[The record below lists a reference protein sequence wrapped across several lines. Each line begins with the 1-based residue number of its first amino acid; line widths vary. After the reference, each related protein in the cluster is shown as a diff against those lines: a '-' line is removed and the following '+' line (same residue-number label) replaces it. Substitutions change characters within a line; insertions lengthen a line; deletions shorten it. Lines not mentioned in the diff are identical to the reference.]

1 MIEKKKQVINKK
13 NEEDVQ
19 EYLSNGLVPPM
30 NLSVNFKP
38 SPKQYELWKCLEPN
52 SCNKCGGAIVRVPT
66 KDESVVTG
74 FIPACEKCGNKDIP
88 QVILGGGAAGGG
100 KMLNYVKSVI
110 TPNGEVKTKDL
121 KIGDEICSSRD
132 SKTQKV
138 IALHPLEEHEFF
150 LVEFED
156 GTSTECS
163 EGHLWSVWQTR
174 KRNGKIMQA
183 DENGNIRCNNVM
195 ETRQL
200 YEWMLKK
207 RDKGMYTGCNLKIPL
222 TDPVCFTKYEDK
234 SHRPIPSYV
243 LGVILGDGCI
253 TASSATGDS
262 VVITNGDEF
271 VANRIE
277 AIMKSYGGTVSKKWE
292 PEKNYWTIR
301 VSISGLTSA
310 LKNLNLFGCY
320 ADNKFIPDVYKY
332 SPIEERFKLMQ
343 GLMDT
348 DGYVDER
355 GHMEYCSAS
364 PALSND
370 VAYVV
375 RSLGSYATVTIKK
388 DPKYTYNG
396 EQKSGADSHRVYIR
410 SPHATKMVS
419 LPRKKDRCTD
429 DYNGGKSPF
438 GKVITNI
445 TPIGRQTS
453 RCITVSDAS
462 GEYLT
467 DDFTVTHNSYVGCY
481 WILFNCFRFAKIKAV
496 IARKTLKSLEASTWA
511 TLRFIINDELGL
523 IEKVHY
529 REDKVKGVIMFW
541 NGSSITKQELEL
553 LPSDPTYQRLG
564 SNEYT
569 IAFVDEVG
577 EIAEK
582 GVEVLYSRLRWRVA
596 ETFKVPK
603 IFLSTNPVANWVRD
617 RFVQDNE
624 GDPVTP
630 RRGDIFIQFSVFDNP
645 KDDFVQIYASSLS
658 NLRDEKEK
666 LRLLYGNWD
675 FLESSENVIYNQF
688 NGEVHIVTNLKKTA
702 YNPLLPLILIYDF
715 NVIPQ
720 MSVLVAQVDYDTKK
734 VYILDEISGTPKDR
748 TNSTPAVT
756 RVVAKYIKSLGHTGG
771 VVVSGDSTGAQRSAA
786 SEVDVNNYT
795 IIRNELL
802 KAGIKSTQN
811 VMTKNPPHKTRTEF
825 INLILQGNTAW
836 SVQIDLSC
844 RKLTSD
850 LMYQEKNP
858 DGTKCKKK
866 VIDPE
871 TGMKY
876 EKYGHFSDNL
886 DYLMCTFLPQEWA
899 KYIDGDLG
907 ESYSPNAIFSYS
919 PKSMFRF

>member
-13 NEEDVQ
+13 NEEGVQ

-74 FIPACEKCGNKDIP
+74 FVPACEKCGNKDIP

-100 KMLNYVKSVI
+100 KACSPDSKVMTPTGWVKVR
-110 TPNGEVKTKDL
+110 DL
-121 KIGDEICSSRD
+121 QVGDMICSPDKKDPSVVTR
-132 SKTQKV
+132 
-138 IALHPLEEHEFF
+138 IHPSDNFEFYRI
-150 LVEFED
+150 EFED
-156 GTSTECS
+156 GSSVEAS
-163 EGHLWSVWQTR
+163 EAHEWAAWQTR
-174 KRNGKIMQA
+174 KRNQKVLLP
-183 DENGNIRCNNVM
+183 DENGIIRCHNVM
-195 ETRQL
+195 ETKEI
-200 YEWMLKK
+200 YDWFVKK
-207 RDKGMYTGCNLKIPL
+207 EGGMYKGCNLRIPL
-222 TDPVCFTKYEDK
+222 TDPIEIETYADPAL
-234 SHRPIPSYV
+234 RPIDPYLMGV
-243 LGVILGDGCI
+243 LLGNGALTNKRLLGGVISFSDGDNEVVERI
-253 TASSATGDS
+253 TG
-262 VVITNGDEF
+262 IC
-271 VANRIE
+271 E
-277 AIMKSYGGTVSKKWE
+277 AQGITVSSKWIE
-292 PEKNYWTIR
+292 ENNVWKVDIKDKAMAEFLEE
-301 VSISGLTSA
+301 IGLAGKYS
-310 LKNLNLFGCY
+310 Y
-320 ADNKFIPDVYKY
+320 EKFIPEVYKNA
-332 SPIEERFKLMQ
+332 PLADRFNLVQ
-343 GLMDT
+343 GMMDT
-348 DGYVDER
+348 DGSVDSR
-355 GHMEYCSAS
+355 GHMEYSSAS
-364 PALSND
+364 KVLSED
-370 VAYVV
+370 IQYVV
-375 RSLGSYATVTIKK
+375 RSLGGYATLTVKEEPVYTSASGEKK
-388 DPKYTYNG
+388 IGMPSY
-396 EQKSGADSHRVYIR
+396 RVYIR
-410 SPHATKMVS
+410 SPYASKMVY
-419 LPRKKDRCTD
+419 LPRKKERCND
-429 DYNGGKSPF
+429 SFNGGTSPF
-438 GKVITNI
+438 GKTIVSIE
-445 TPIGRQTS
+445 PIGKKEGMCISTS
-453 RCITVSDAS
+453 NPS
-462 GEYLT
+462 GLYVVE
-467 DDFTVTHNSYVGCY
+467 DFTVTHNSYVGCY